1 MSWKSIQ
8 YSSIVLCLQKKY
20 IDRKREGAVLVD
32 AVHGCELWTSNKS
45 SSTLC
50 LAHCTIAWD
59 LTRYGLPDLP
69 VQPLRLC
76 DNSTQCV
83 ATQTFLYCRYKLCTQ
98 IYWSRNQQRKSAW
111 NLTRYGLPD
120 LPVQPL
126 RLCENSTQCVATQTF
141 LYCRYK
147 LCTQIY
153 WSRNQQRKSLHF
165 KLFAHYLKSHF
176 KLLIWQIGGK
186 WCWH

>member
-8 YSSIVLCLQKKY
+8 YSSIVLCLRKKY
-20 IDRKREGAVLVD
+20 IDRKREGPVLVD

-50 LAHCTIAWD
+50 LAHCTIAWN

-76 DNSTQCV
+76 D
-83 ATQTFLYCRYKLCTQ
+83 
-98 IYWSRNQQRKSAW
+98 
-111 NLTRYGLPD
+111 
-120 LPVQPL
+120 
-126 RLCENSTQCVATQTF
+126 NSTQCVATQTF